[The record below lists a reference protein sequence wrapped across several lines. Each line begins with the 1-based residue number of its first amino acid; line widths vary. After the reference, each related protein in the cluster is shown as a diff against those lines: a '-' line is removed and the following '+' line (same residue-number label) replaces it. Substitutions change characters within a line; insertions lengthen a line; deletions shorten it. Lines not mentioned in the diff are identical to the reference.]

1 MILPFSGVLE
11 KETFTIHCKVQ
22 YCLCIQAQKVG
33 NCNVRRFLRIVL
45 VMVII
50 FLPLVVTQACKNSIA
65 TFLPVRIKSNK
76 PPDRMCALWIS
87 GHTDSVAALAFSS
100 DGQLL
105 ASGGLDGIVNVW
117 ESSTGTL
124 RHKLEGPGDAI
135 EVSIQF
141 TDGVALS
148 NAAYFF

>member
-1 MILPFSGVLE
+1 
-11 KETFTIHCKVQ
+11 
-22 YCLCIQAQKVG
+22 
-33 NCNVRRFLRIVL
+33 
-45 VMVII
+45 
-50 FLPLVVTQACKNSIA
+50 
-65 TFLPVRIKSNK
+65 
-76 PPDRMCALWIS
+76 MCALWIS

-148 NAAYFF
+148 NAT

>member
-1 MILPFSGVLE
+1 M
-11 KETFTIHCKVQ
+11 
-22 YCLCIQAQKVG
+22 
-33 NCNVRRFLRIVL
+33 L

-50 FLPLVVTQACKNSIA
+50 FLPLVVTQACKNSIT
-65 TFLPVRIKSNK
+65 TFLLMRIKSNK

-148 NAAYFF
+148 NAA